1 MPRGLLFLGRTL
13 SAQRFSRVGEDFE
26 SPEDVRC
33 VAFVE
38 RSLGGVCEILSGGA
52 DLEFWFW
59 REDWC

>member
-1 MPRGLLFLGRTL
+1 LR
-13 SAQRFSRVGEDFE
+13 
-26 SPEDVRC
+26 
-33 VAFVE
+33 FVE